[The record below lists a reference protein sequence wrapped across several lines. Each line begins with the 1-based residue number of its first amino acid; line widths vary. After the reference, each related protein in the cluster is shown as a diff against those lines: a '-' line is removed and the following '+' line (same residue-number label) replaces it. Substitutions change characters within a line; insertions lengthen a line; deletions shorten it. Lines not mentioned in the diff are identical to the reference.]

1 MLRSMTGYGR
11 SERAVGERTFLVEIR
26 SLNGKQFETLVKLP
40 QLLKP
45 FEFEIRNAL
54 SERLQRGSI
63 ECVISLR
70 LNGAAKPVLIN
81 TELAA
86 SYHRQLSQLCASL
99 GMDPSGI
106 LDALMKL
113 PEVIAPNMDAMDAT
127 EWAQFRE
134 VLDEAIGRIDM
145 HRIDEGAAL
154 EKDLRERIANIRG
167 LQQEVIAAEPRRRER
182 IREQLRRSLEE
193 NLGAERYDANR
204 MEQELLFY
212 IEKMDIS
219 EEQVRLLNHCDYFL
233 SVIGEPGESKG
244 KKLSFVLQEI
254 GREINTT
261 GSKAYDAEI
270 QRTVVSMKDELEK
283 AKEQILN
290 VL

>member
-1 MLRSMTGYGR
+1 MTGYGR
-11 SERAVGERTFLVEIR
+11 SERPVGDRTFLVEIR

-45 FEFEIRNAL
+45 YEFEVRNAL

-63 ECVISLR
+63 ECTVTLK
-70 LNGAAKPVLIN
+70 LNGASKPVLIN

-86 SYHRQLSQLCASL
+86 SYHRQLSGLCETL
-99 GMDPSGI
+99 GMDASGI
-106 LDALMKL
+106 LDALMRM
-113 PEVIAPNMDAMDAT
+113 PEVVAPNTDAMDAT
-127 EWAQFRE
+127 DWARFRE
-134 VLDEAIGRIDM
+134 VLDEAIGRVDM
-145 HRIDEGAAL
+145 HRLDEGAAL
-154 EKDLRERIANIRG
+154 ERDLRARIDNIRA
-167 LQQEVIAAEPRRRER
+167 LQREVVAAEPRRRER
-182 IREQLRRSLEE
+182 IREQLRRTLEE

-233 SVIGEPGESKG
+233 SILAEEGVSKG

-261 GSKAYDAEI
+261 GSKAYDADI

-283 AKEQILN
+283 AKEQVLN

>member
-1 MLRSMTGYGR
+1 MTGYGR
-11 SERAVGERTFLVEIR
+11 SERPVGDRTFLVEIR

-45 FEFEIRNAL
+45 YEFEVRNAL

-63 ECVISLR
+63 ECTVTLK
-70 LNGAAKPVLIN
+70 LNGASKPVLIN

-86 SYHRQLSQLCASL
+86 SYHRQLTGLCQTL

-106 LDALMKL
+106 LDALMRM
-113 PEVIAPNMDAMDAT
+113 PEVVAPNTDAMDAT
-127 EWAQFRE
+127 DWARFRE
-134 VLDEAIGRIDM
+134 VLDEAIERVDM
-145 HRIDEGAAL
+145 HRLDEGAAL
-154 EKDLRERIANIRG
+154 ERDLRARIDNIRA
-167 LQQEVIAAEPRRRER
+167 LQREVVAAEPRRRER
-182 IREQLRRSLEE
+182 IREQLRRTLEE

-212 IEKMDIS
+212 IEKMDVS

-233 SVIGEPGESKG
+233 SILAEEGAGKG

-261 GSKAYDAEI
+261 GSKAYDADI

-283 AKEQILN
+283 AKEQVLN

>member
-1 MLRSMTGYGR
+1 MTGYGR
-11 SERAVGERTFLVEIR
+11 SERPVGDRTFLVEIR

-45 FEFEIRNAL
+45 FEFEVRNAL

-63 ECVISLR
+63 ECTVALK
-70 LNGAAKPVLIN
+70 LNGASKPVLIN

-86 SYHRQLSQLCASL
+86 SYHRQLSGLCETL

-106 LDALMKL
+106 LDALMRM
-113 PEVIAPNMDAMDAT
+113 PEVVAPNTDTMDAT
-127 EWAQFRE
+127 DWARFRE
-134 VLDEAIGRIDM
+134 VLDEAIGRVDM
-145 HRIDEGAAL
+145 HRLAEGAAL
-154 EKDLRERIANIRG
+154 ERDLRTRIDNIRA
-167 LQQEVIAAEPRRRER
+167 LQRDVVAAEPRRRER

-193 NLGAERYDANR
+193 NLGADRYDANR

-212 IEKMDIS
+212 IEKMDLS

-233 SVIGEPGESKG
+233 SILAEDTDSKG

-261 GSKAYDAEI
+261 GSKAYDADI

-283 AKEQILN
+283 AKEQVLN